1 MSCGCKC
8 SYCVSCNCNPP
19 IKEINK
25 PYPSSRVSVNKK
37 LYKPK
42 DLYTK
47 KQAD

>member
-8 SYCVSCNCNPP
+8 SYCASCNSHPVSTEGTKKIVHNYGSS
-19 IKEINK
+19 IK
-25 PYPSSRVSVNKK
+25 R
-37 LYKPK
+37 PK

>member
-8 SYCVSCNCNPP
+8 SYCVSCN
-19 IKEINK
+19 
-25 PYPSSRVSVNKK
+25 SSSKGLTVKAEYEKDTNISVKVKK
-37 LYKPK
+37 K

>member
-19 IKEINK
+19 KDDFK
-25 PYPSSRVSVNKK
+25 TTTVTK
-37 LYKPK
+37 LYKKPK